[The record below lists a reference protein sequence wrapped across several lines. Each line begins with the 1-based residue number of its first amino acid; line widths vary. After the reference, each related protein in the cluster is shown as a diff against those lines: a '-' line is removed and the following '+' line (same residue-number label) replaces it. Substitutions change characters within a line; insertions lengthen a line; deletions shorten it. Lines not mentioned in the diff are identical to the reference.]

1 MMQSANLFAPT
12 ITSAPQ
18 ITGIP
23 AQGETVT
30 ITNATASGTQP
41 ITITD
46 TLALGSGDV
55 TGDISG
61 GQYTIPPTATVGQ
74 TLTLTSVASNG
85 IAPDAQDS
93 VSVTVQEAL
102 FTPADVFGATD
113 IGLFNRIHPDN
124 LFTDT
129 NGTINA
135 TVGDDV
141 AYIEDL
147 SGNENHRI
155 QATVS
160 RRPTLQQDPNGAYK
174 LVYDGVDDFID
185 VTYSGVISTPIS
197 TVNVVRKAPN
207 RRVLNETTDSSP
219 SVLFI
224 GISGDGTLRFYA
236 KPGGGVNSSAD
247 DISIPLGVEIL
258 ILGTVWAQENS
269 LYRIN
274 GVQNTGVFDP
284 GPNSGTT
291 GYRPAANNANPPTDY
306 TTLEEYG
313 AIQIDR
319 ELTTE
324 QFEKLED
331 YFKLEVGITP
341 PDKMTVPSILGAT
354 GSATLVLGPKPD
366 DNLSPIEGY
375 EFEVTAAADVDFANV
390 VSSGMQTTTQ
400 FGEAIVITGLTS
412 GGYIARQR
420 AENGNGFGE
429 WSDPS
434 NAVTVSDTV
443 PSLSYPTFA
452 DEQVFTPDPTQAE
465 VVISDEAGAGLI
477 NGKSAYPCVVDVR
490 SMPEFDGVTNGL
502 GERLNW
508 LVYGSNDHSPTASTY
523 LHCVF
528 GAFRGGT
535 WKTYADA
542 LAAGD
547 LSSYSGA
554 APATDVNGGVFNHNP
569 SDPISSETPWV
580 WKEGNLWYLTYHGFY
595 GELAQTTQY
604 ATSSTP
610 FGNFVNQGG
619 FLETDSKSD
628 HNGYA
633 RMLPIPPEADVG
645 VGLVKGET
653 GQFLITALNNSSG
666 SETHYSVHVANRD
679 LTEAELITP
688 ISFWGVDVPASI
700 SSDGFMR
707 LGSRLTPTAI
717 KWLGNEFSAIFDADI
732 DGGSVLVE
740 SGVAPN
746 LIDYT
751 RDPKVILHPNEL
763 NLLDTSG
770 NPVSN
775 VPVQVDWPQIIED
788 DGESWL
794 LVWSSTS
801 TSVAHFVT
809 MPITIND
816 TAQGVS
822 PRVYEDHY
830 FEEVNFAEYTDLAEV
845 PAAWGHGGVGELK
858 NSRLEVGTT
867 GLTYAPGFD
876 PSVTDW
882 FRVYA
887 DGAKGTDPGD
897 ERPIYIYQVSGGSS
911 SFRVF
916 ETETPFINT
925 PTTGRRDLSPP
936 DPELS
941 ICPGGW
947 EWDLANATLQ
957 SQRGNSVARYTH
969 DVLPIEMTELSAQQ
983 MYPNLQMFAS
993 SDPVSI
999 GNMMVQMRGPGYTNN
1014 AAPHVASASTD
1025 ASGSK
1030 ISVKLDRNFLG
1041 LYGFVVSVG
1050 TTIINTTPS
1059 RTAKDTVD
1067 LVRDAGSF
1075 GPSDEIKLHYRSGG
1089 DVRSDPQWVRL
1100 AEISGI
1106 NVVNNV

>member
-1 MMQSANLFAPT
+1 
-12 ITSAPQ
+12 
-18 ITGIP
+18 
-23 AQGETVT
+23 
-30 ITNATASGTQP
+30 
-41 ITITD
+41 
-46 TLALGSGDV
+46 
-55 TGDISG
+55 
-61 GQYTIPPTATVGQ
+61 
-74 TLTLTSVASNG
+74 
-85 IAPDAQDS
+85 
-93 VSVTVQEAL
+93 
-102 FTPADVFGATD
+102 
-113 IGLFNRIHPDN
+113 
-124 LFTDT
+124 
-129 NGTINA
+129 
-135 TVGDDV
+135 
-141 AYIEDL
+141 
-147 SGNENHRI
+147 
-155 QATVS
+155 
-160 RRPTLQQDPNGAYK
+160 
-174 LVYDGVDDFID
+174 
-185 VTYSGVISTPIS
+185 
-197 TVNVVRKAPN
+197 
-207 RRVLNETTDSSP
+207 
-219 SVLFI
+219 
-224 GISGDGTLRFYA
+224 
-236 KPGGGVNSSAD
+236 
-247 DISIPLGVEIL
+247 
-258 ILGTVWAQENS
+258 
-269 LYRIN
+269 
-274 GVQNTGVFDP
+274 
-284 GPNSGTT
+284 
-291 GYRPAANNANPPTDY
+291 
-306 TTLEEYG
+306 
-313 AIQIDR
+313 
-319 ELTTE
+319 
-324 QFEKLED
+324 
-331 YFKLEVGITP
+331 
-341 PDKMTVPSILGAT
+341 
-354 GSATLVLGPKPD
+354 
-366 DNLSPIEGY
+366 
-375 EFEVTAAADVDFANV
+375 
-390 VSSGMQTTTQ
+390 
-400 FGEAIVITGLTS
+400 
-412 GGYIARQR
+412 
-420 AENGNGFGE
+420 
-429 WSDPS
+429 
-434 NAVTVSDTV
+434 
-443 PSLSYPTFA
+443 LSYPTFA

-477 NGKSAYPCVVDVR
+477 NGKGAYPCVVDVR

-508 LVYGSNDHSPTASTY
+508 LVYGSDDHSSTASTY

-554 APATDVNGGVFNHNP
+554 TPATDVNGGVFNHNP

-619 FLETDSKSD
+619 FLETDSKSN

-653 GQFLITALNNSSG
+653 GQFLITALNNSAGSG
-666 SETHYSVHVANRD
+666 THYSVHVANRD

-688 ISFWGVDVPASI
+688 VSYWGVDVPASI
-700 SSDGFMR
+700 SSDGYMQ
-707 LGSRLTPTAI
+707 LNSRLMPTAI
-717 KWLGNEFSAIFDADI
+717 KWLGNEFSAIFDAGI
-732 DGGSVLVE
+732 AGGSVLVE

-775 VPVQVDWPQIIED
+775 VPERVAWPQIIED

-794 LVWSSTS
+794 LVWTRSTGGS
-801 TSVAHFVT
+801 AHIVT

-845 PAAWGHGGVGELK
+845 PAAWDHGGVGELK

-882 FRVYA
+882 FRFYA

-897 ERPIYIYQVSGGSS
+897 ERPNYIYQVSGGSL
-911 SFRVF
+911 SFQVY
-916 ETETPFINT
+916 ESETPFINT
-925 PTTGRRDLSPP
+925 PTTGRRYLSPA
-936 DPELS
+936 DPTLS
-941 ICPGGW
+941 ICPSAW

-957 SQRGNSVARYTH
+957 SQRGNSVSRYTH

-983 MYPNLQMFAS
+983 MYPNLQVFS
-993 SDPVSI
+993 SSGPSDPVSI

-1075 GPSDEIKLHYRSGG
+1075 DPSDEIKLHYRSGG
-1089 DVRSDPQWVRL
+1089 DVRSDPQLVRL